1 MITDN
6 QYRRLMKLSQTEN
19 TLAMAAAKA
28 GMDEK
33 TARKWRR
40 LGQLPSETREPRSYR
55 TRLDPFA
62 RVWVEVEQLLE
73 RDASVEAKTIFD
85 YLCRREPEQFQE
97 KQLRTLQR
105 RVKRW
110 RAQKGEP
117 REVYFPQEHVPGR
130 QAQSDFTYM
139 NELGVTLAGQPF
151 KHLLYHLTLTYS
163 NWEWGQVC
171 FSESYESLASGVQ
184 DALWEL
190 GGVPQEHRTDSLTA
204 AVRPPRSKEEF
215 TEKYQGLLQH
225 YGMKA
230 SHSSPGRGHENGDVE
245 QAHHRFKRAVGQEL
259 ILRGS
264 REFTGRVEYEEFLAG
279 LFRRR
284 NQLRRERVAAELKVL
299 GELPKRQLEACSKE
313 VQRVSRNATLSIRN
327 NYYSVPSQ
335 LIGERVEVRIYGGH
349 LEVWYGGAL
358 AERLERLRG
367 EGHAAINYRHIIHS
381 LVKKPGAFAHYR
393 FQASLFPR
401 LIFRVAYDELQ
412 RQQPGQAE
420 REYLQLL
427 KLAAEESEELVA
439 AVLRALIDGGA
450 ALNSERVRAELRT
463 RVDQPQR
470 SVLTVKI
477 AAVALQSYDQ
487 LLGPLL
493 EVGEVAV

>member
-1 MITDN
+1 
-6 QYRRLMKLSQTEN
+6 MKQSQTEKS
-19 TLAMAAAKA
+19 LGVAAAKA

-33 TARKWRR
+33 TGRRWRR
-40 LGQLPSETREPRSYR
+40 VGQLPSAVREPRQYR

-62 RVWVEVEQLLE
+62 KVWREVEELLE

-85 YLCRREPEQFQE
+85 YLCRQYPEQFQE
-97 KQLRTLQR
+97 RQLRTLQR

-110 RAQKGEP
+110 RAQKGAP

-139 NELGVTLAGQPF
+139 NELLVTIAGQPF

-204 AVRPPRSKEEF
+204 AVRPPGSKAEF
-215 TEKYQGLLQH
+215 TEKYQGLLEH

-245 QAHHRFKRAVGQEL
+245 QAHHRFKRAVQQEL

-264 REFTGRVEYEEFLAG
+264 REFAGRAEYEEFLAG

-284 NQLRRERVAAELKVL
+284 NQLRRERVAEELKVL
-299 GELPKRQLEACSKE
+299 RELPKRQLAACTKE
-313 VQRVSRNATLSIRN
+313 VQRVSRNATLNIRN
-327 NYYSVPSQ
+327 NTYSVPSQ

-367 EGHAAINYRHIIHS
+367 AGQATINYRHIIHS

-412 RQQPGQAE
+412 RQQPAQAE
-420 REYLQLL
+420 REYLKLL
-427 KLAAEESEELVA
+427 QLAAQESEELVA
-439 AVLRALIDGGA
+439 VVLRELIDSGA
-450 ALNSERVRAELRT
+450 ALNSERVRTELLA
-463 RVDQPQR
+463 RVGQSPA
-470 SVLTVKI
+470 VLTVTI
-477 AAVALQSYDQ
+477 EAVALQRYDE
-487 LLGPLL
+487 LLTV
-493 EVGEVAV
+493 EEVAA

>member
-19 TLAMAAAKA
+19 KLGVAAAKA

-40 LGQLPSETREPRSYR
+40 LGHLPSEPREPRQYR
-55 TRLDPFA
+55 TRIDPFA
-62 RVWVEVEQLLE
+62 GVWGEVEQLLE

-85 YLCRREPEQFQE
+85 YLCRQHPEQFQE
-97 KQLRTLQR
+97 MQLRTLQR

-117 REVYFPQEHVPGR
+117 REVYFPQVHVPGR

-139 NELGVTLAGQPF
+139 NELGVTIAGQPF

-184 DALWEL
+184 EALWEL
-190 GGVPQEHRTDSLTA
+190 GGVPAEHRTDSLSA
-204 AVRPPRSKEEF
+204 AVRPPSSKEEF
-215 TEKYQGLLQH
+215 TEKYKGLLQH

-230 SHSSPGRGHENGDVE
+230 SHSSPGRGNENGDVE
-245 QAHHRFKRAVGQEL
+245 QSHHRFKRAVGQEL

-264 REFTGRVEYEEFLAG
+264 REFAGRAEYEEFLAG

-284 NQLRRERVAAELKVL
+284 NQLRRERVAEEMKVL
-299 GELPKRQLEACSKE
+299 GELPKRQLAACTKE
-313 VQRVSRNATLSIRN
+313 VQRVSRNSTISIRN

-349 LEVWYGGAL
+349 LEVWYGGEL

-367 EGHAAINYRHIIHS
+367 EGRAAINYRHIIHS

-401 LIFRVAYDELQ
+401 LIFRVAYDELR
-412 RQQPGQAE
+412 RQQPAQAE
-420 REYLQLL
+420 REYIQLL
-427 KLAAEESEELVA
+427 KLAAEESEEGVA
-439 AVLRALIDGGA
+439 EVLRALIDGGA
-450 ALNSERVRAELRT
+450 AVNSDRVQEELRA
-463 RVDQPQR
+463 RVEQPR
-470 SVLTVKI
+470 SALTVVI
-477 AAVALQSYDQ
+477 EAVSLQSYDQ
-487 LLGPLL
+487 LLGQRLA
-493 EVGEVAV
+493 VGEVAA

>member
-1 MITDN
+1 
-6 QYRRLMKLSQTEN
+6 MKLSQTEN
-19 TLAMAAAKA
+19 KLGVAAAKA

-40 LGQLPSETREPRSYR
+40 LGHLPSEPREPRQYR
-55 TRLDPFA
+55 TRIDPFA
-62 RVWVEVEQLLE
+62 GVWGEVEQLLE

-85 YLCRREPEQFQE
+85 YLCRQHPEQFQE
-97 KQLRTLQR
+97 MQLRTLQR

-117 REVYFPQEHVPGR
+117 REVYFPQVHVPGR

-139 NELGVTLAGQPF
+139 NELGVTIAGQPF

-184 DALWEL
+184 EALWEL
-190 GGVPQEHRTDSLTA
+190 GGVPAEHRTDSLSA
-204 AVRPPRSKEEF
+204 AVRPPSSKEEF
-215 TEKYQGLLQH
+215 TEKYKGLLQH

-230 SHSSPGRGHENGDVE
+230 SHSSPGRGNENGDVE
-245 QAHHRFKRAVGQEL
+245 QSHHRFKRAVGQEL

-264 REFTGRVEYEEFLAG
+264 REFAGRAEYEEFLAG

-284 NQLRRERVAAELKVL
+284 NQLRRERVAEEMKVL
-299 GELPKRQLEACSKE
+299 GELPKRQLAACTKE
-313 VQRVSRNATLSIRN
+313 VQRVSRNSTISIRN

-349 LEVWYGGAL
+349 LEVWYGGEL

-367 EGHAAINYRHIIHS
+367 EGRAAINYRHIIHS

-401 LIFRVAYDELQ
+401 LIFRVAYDELR
-412 RQQPGQAE
+412 RQQPAQAE
-420 REYLQLL
+420 REYIQLL
-427 KLAAEESEELVA
+427 KLAAEESEEGVA
-439 AVLRALIDGGA
+439 EVLRALIDGGA
-450 ALNSERVRAELRT
+450 AVNSDRVQEELRA
-463 RVDQPQR
+463 RVEQPR
-470 SVLTVKI
+470 SALTVVI
-477 AAVALQSYDQ
+477 EAVSLQSYDQ
-487 LLGPLL
+487 LLGQRLA
-493 EVGEVAV
+493 VGEVAA

>member
-1 MITDN
+1 
-6 QYRRLMKLSQTEN
+6 MKLSQTEN
-19 TLAMAAAKA
+19 TLALAAAKA

-33 TARKWRR
+33 TARKWRG
-40 LGQLPSETREPRSYR
+40 LGQLPSEPREARGYR
-55 TRLDPFA
+55 TRVDPFA
-62 RVWVEVEQLLE
+62 GVWGEVEQLLE

-85 YLCRREPEQFQE
+85 YLCRQDPEQFQE
-97 KQLRTLQR
+97 MQLRTLQR
-105 RVKRW
+105 RVKQW

-139 NELGVTLAGQPF
+139 NELGVTIAGQPF
-151 KHLLYHLTLTYS
+151 KHMLYHLALTYS

-190 GGVPQEHRTDSLTA
+190 GGVPEEHRTDSLSA
-204 AVRPPRSKEEF
+204 AVRPPSSKEEF
-215 TEKYQGLLQH
+215 TEKYKGLLQH

-230 SHSSPGRGHENGDVE
+230 SHSSPGRGNENGDVE
-245 QAHHRFKRAVGQEL
+245 QSHHRFKRAVQQEL

-264 REFTGRVEYEEFLAG
+264 REFATRAEYEEFLAG

-284 NQLRRERVAAELKVL
+284 NQLRRARVAEEMKVL
-299 GELPKRQLEACSKE
+299 GELPKRQLAACTKE
-313 VQRVSRNATLSIRN
+313 VQRVSRNATISIRH

-349 LEVWYGGAL
+349 LEVWYGGML

-367 EGHAAINYRHIIHS
+367 AGQAAINYRHVIHS

-412 RQQPGQAE
+412 RQQPAQAE

-427 KLAAEESEELVA
+427 KLAAEESEEGVA
-439 AVLRALIDGGA
+439 EVLRLLIDGGEA
-450 ALNSERVRAELRT
+450 VNSDRVQEELRA
-463 RVDQPQR
+463 RVEQPR
-470 SVLTVKI
+470 SALTVMI
-477 AAVALQSYDQ
+477 EPVALQSYDR
-487 LLGPLL
+487 LLA
-493 EVGEVAV
+493 VGEVAA

>member
-6 QYRRLMKLSQTEN
+6 QYRRLMKLSQTESK
-19 TLAMAAAKA
+19 LAVAAAKA

-40 LGQLPSETREPRSYR
+40 LGHLPSEPREPRQYR

-62 RVWVEVEQLLE
+62 GVWREVEQLLE

-85 YLCRREPEQFQE
+85 YLCRQNPEQFQE
-97 KQLRTLQR
+97 MQLRTLQR

-110 RAQKGEP
+110 RAQKGAP

-139 NELGVTLAGQPF
+139 NELGVTIAGQPF

-171 FSESYESLASGVQ
+171 FSESYESLAEGVQ

-190 GGVPQEHRTDSLTA
+190 GGVPQEHRTDSLSA

-245 QAHHRFKRAVGQEL
+245 QSHHRFKRAVQQEL

-264 REFTGRVEYEEFLAG
+264 SEFAGRAEYEEFLAG

-299 GELPKRQLEACSKE
+299 RELPKRQLAACTKE
-313 VQRVSRNATLSIRN
+313 VQRVSRNATISIRN

-349 LEVWYGGAL
+349 LEVWYGGEL
-358 AERLERLRG
+358 AERLDRLRG

-412 RQQPGQAE
+412 RQQPAQAE
-420 REYLQLL
+420 REYIQLL

-439 AVLRALIDGGA
+439 TVLRELIDGGTA
-450 ALNSERVRAELRT
+450 VNSERVREELRA

-477 AAVALQSYDQ
+477 EAVVLHSYDQ
-487 LLGPLL
+487 LLGQLL
-493 EVGEVAV
+493 DSEEVAA

>member
-1 MITDN
+1 
-6 QYRRLMKLSQTEN
+6 MKLSQTED
-19 TLAMAAAKA
+19 TLAVAAAKA
-28 GMDEK
+28 GMGEK

-40 LGQLPSETREPRSYR
+40 QGQLPSEPRELRQYR

-62 RVWVEVEQLLE
+62 GVWREVEQLRE

-85 YLCRREPEQFQE
+85 YLCRQDPEQFQE
-97 KQLRTLQR
+97 RQLRTLQR
-105 RVKRW
+105 RVKQW

-139 NELGVTLAGQPF
+139 NELGVTIAGQPF

-171 FSESYESLASGVQ
+171 FSESYESLAAGVQ

-230 SHSSPGRGHENGDVE
+230 SHSSPGRGNENGDIE

-264 REFTGRVEYEEFLAG
+264 REFAGRVEYEEFLTG

-313 VQRVSRNATLSIRN
+313 VQRVSRNATLNIRN
-327 NYYSVPSQ
+327 NTYSVPSQ

-349 LEVWYGGAL
+349 LEVWYGGVL

-367 EGHAAINYRHIIHS
+367 AGQVAINYRHIIHS

-412 RQQPGQAE
+412 RQQPVQAE

-427 KLAAEESEELVA
+427 KLAAEESEEQVA
-439 AVLRALIDGGA
+439 TVLRALIDGGGT
-450 ALNSERVRAELRT
+450 LNSERVRAELQA
-463 RVDQPQR
+463 RVDQPLA
-470 SVLTVKI
+470 SVLTVLI
-477 AAVALQSYDQ
+477 EPVALQSYDR
-487 LLGPLL
+487 LL
-493 EVGEVAV
+493 EVGEVAA

>member
-6 QYRRLMKLSQTEN
+6 QYRRLMKLSQTESK
-19 TLAMAAAKA
+19 LAVAAAKA

-40 LGQLPSETREPRSYR
+40 LGHLPSEPREPRQYR

-62 RVWVEVEQLLE
+62 GVWREVEQLLE

-85 YLCRREPEQFQE
+85 YLCRQNPEQFQE
-97 KQLRTLQR
+97 MQLRTLQR

-110 RAQKGEP
+110 RAQKGAP

-139 NELGVTLAGQPF
+139 NELGVTIAGQPF

-171 FSESYESLASGVQ
+171 FSESYESLAEGVQ

-190 GGVPQEHRTDSLTA
+190 GGVPQEHRTDSLSA
-204 AVRPPRSKEEF
+204 AVRPPRNKEEF

-245 QAHHRFKRAVGQEL
+245 QSHHRFKRAVQQEL

-264 REFTGRVEYEEFLAG
+264 SEFAGRAEYEEFLAG

-299 GELPKRQLEACSKE
+299 RELPKRQLAACTKE
-313 VQRVSRNATLSIRN
+313 VQRVSRNATISIRN

-349 LEVWYGGAL
+349 LEVWYGGEL
-358 AERLERLRG
+358 AERLDRLRG

-412 RQQPGQAE
+412 RQQPAQAE
-420 REYLQLL
+420 REYIQLL

-439 AVLRALIDGGA
+439 TVLRELIDGGTA
-450 ALNSERVRAELRT
+450 VNSERVREELRA

-477 AAVALQSYDQ
+477 EAVVLHSYDQ
-487 LLGPLL
+487 LLGQLL
-493 EVGEVAV
+493 DSEEVAA

>member
-1 MITDN
+1 
-6 QYRRLMKLSQTEN
+6 MKLSQTEN
-19 TLAMAAAKA
+19 KLGVAAAKA

-40 LGQLPSETREPRSYR
+40 LGHLPSEPREPRQYR
-55 TRLDPFA
+55 TRIDPFA
-62 RVWVEVEQLLE
+62 GVWGEVEQLLE

-85 YLCRREPEQFQE
+85 YLCRQHPEQFQE
-97 KQLRTLQR
+97 MQLRTLQR

-117 REVYFPQEHVPGR
+117 REVYFPQVHVPGR

-139 NELGVTLAGQPF
+139 NELGVTIAGQPF

-184 DALWEL
+184 EALWEL
-190 GGVPQEHRTDSLTA
+190 GGVPAEHRTDSLSA
-204 AVRPPRSKEEF
+204 AVRPPSSKEEF
-215 TEKYQGLLQH
+215 TEKYKGLLQH

-230 SHSSPGRGHENGDVE
+230 SHSSPGRGNENGDVE
-245 QAHHRFKRAVGQEL
+245 QSHHRFKRAVGQEL

-264 REFTGRVEYEEFLAG
+264 REFAGRAEYEEFLAG

-284 NQLRRERVAAELKVL
+284 NQLRRERVAEEMKVL
-299 GELPKRQLEACSKE
+299 GELPKRQLAACTKE
-313 VQRVSRNATLSIRN
+313 VQRVSRNSTISIRN

-349 LEVWYGGAL
+349 LEVWYGGEL

-401 LIFRVAYDELQ
+401 LIFRVAYDELR
-412 RQQPGQAE
+412 RQQPAQAE
-420 REYLQLL
+420 REYIQLL
-427 KLAAEESEELVA
+427 KLAAEESEEGVA
-439 AVLRALIDGGA
+439 EVLRALIDGGA
-450 ALNSERVRAELRT
+450 AVNSDRVLEELRA
-463 RVDQPQR
+463 RVEQPR
-470 SVLTVKI
+470 SALTVVI
-477 AAVALQSYDQ
+477 EAVSLQSYDQ
-487 LLGPLL
+487 LLGQRLA
-493 EVGEVAV
+493 VGEVAA